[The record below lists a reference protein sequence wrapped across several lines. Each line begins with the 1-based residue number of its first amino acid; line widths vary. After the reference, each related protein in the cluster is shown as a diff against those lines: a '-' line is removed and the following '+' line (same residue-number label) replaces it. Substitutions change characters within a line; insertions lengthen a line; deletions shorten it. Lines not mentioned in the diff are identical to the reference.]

1 MSLSLI
7 LVGGTRDAEDR
18 FWKILASFENISNE
32 DADVLDVMNSNR
44 KINISLDGTLLF
56 YTTNLNAFVLPLY
69 EFVESDHWKRENI
82 NFRLPFLTI
91 RRLRSLFPSHLSPH
105 GFNRVSATALQMI
118 FSFRKEVFADEG
130 PVSRNSRKLFGPEG
144 KF

>member
-18 FWKILASFENISNE
+18 FCKILASFENISNE

-56 YTTNLNAFVLPLY
+56 YTTNLNAFVLT
-69 EFVESDHWKRENI
+69 FAVRTW
-82 NFRLPFLTI
+82 
-91 RRLRSLFPSHLSPH
+91 
-105 GFNRVSATALQMI
+105 RVRAL
-118 FSFRKEVFADEG
+118 KEI
-130 PVSRNSRKLFGPEG
+130 K
-144 KF
+144 